1 MSGACLARIA
11 GLWLGRPA
19 TKTMTLRSEDE
30 RDSSASAPGGPT
42 IRRDLP
48 AAGACFTMNDLCGQA
63 RQQSSGE
70 DAMQISRRE
79 AIRGAAAAGLGI
91 AAAALAGRQAAAAD
105 EIAVGSVLDATGPIN
120 IYGLPM
126 IDATKFAVERI
137 NDAGGVLGRK
147 LRLIETDGQSNN
159 QVYAQNAVKLI
170 LDDKVAVLM
179 GGITSASREAV
190 RPVVDKYPTVYFYNE
205 QYEGGVCDKLVF
217 CTGVTPAQ
225 QLGILVPWAVKQHGK
240 KVYTLAADYNYGHIS
255 ADWVKVYL
263 KQAGGEL
270 GGEEFIPL
278 DVVNFDSVIQRLQA
292 AKPDVVMSL
301 LVGGNHIAFYRQFA
315 AAGLKGRMAIVS
327 ATFGLGNEQV
337 VLKPQE
343 AEGIVVI
350 YPYFQELDNATNRDW
365 VAAWRKRFG
374 SNYTYITDSAC
385 TVWNGWHLWA
395 AAVNQAKSLDR
406 DKVIA
411 ALESGLKFDS
421 PEGTISLDPKSH
433 HIVHSVHLAK
443 VDDRNGFTI
452 LESFASVEPSDTM
465 QVCDL
470 TANPNQHKQFTP
482 RF

>member
-1 MSGACLARIA
+1 MQVTRRDAVRSAVAAAFGVTASNL
-11 GLWLGRPA
+11 LGR
-19 TKTMTLRSEDE
+19 
-30 RDSSASAPGGPT
+30 
-42 IRRDLP
+42 
-48 AAGACFTMNDLCGQA
+48 GAL
-63 RQQSSGE
+63 
-70 DAMQISRRE
+70 
-79 AIRGAAAAGLGI
+79 
-91 AAAALAGRQAAAAD
+91 AAD
-105 EIAVGSVLDATGPIN
+105 EIAVGSILDATGPIN

-126 IDATKFAVERI
+126 IDATKVAVESI
-137 NDAGGVLGRK
+137 NEAGGVLGRT
-147 LRLIETDGQSNN
+147 LRLIETDCQSNN

-170 LDDKVAVLM
+170 LDDKVSVLM

-225 QLGILVPWAVKQHGK
+225 QLGVLVPWAAKQHGK

-270 GGEEFIPL
+270 AGEEFIPL

-292 AKPDVVMSL
+292 AKPDVIMSL

-315 AAGLKGRMAIVS
+315 AAGLKGKMAIVS

-350 YPYFQELDNATNRDW
+350 YPYFQELDTPANKAW

-374 SNYTYITDSAC
+374 AGYTYITDSAC

-395 AAVNQAKSLDR
+395 MAVNKAKSLER
-406 DKVIA
+406 DKVIG
-411 ALESGLKFDS
+411 ALESGLTFES
-421 PEGTISLDPKSH
+421 PEGTIRLDPKSH
-433 HIVHSVHLAK
+433 HVVHSVHLAK
-443 VDDRNGFTI
+443 VNDKNGFSI
-452 LESFASVEPSDTM
+452 MESFANIEPADTM
-465 QVCDL
+465 KVCDL
-470 TANPNQHKQFTP
+470 IANPNEHKQYTP
-482 RF
+482 KF